1 MSVWLLHAH
10 ETRAIMSPSPQQKKL
25 WPDVRV
31 RHNSRSK
38 AATAQFAA
46 FFIAPVMAV
55 LLEWRK
61 PCRFSPRELSGLS
74 HPTALPPNVRV
85 CWQSFYTTRRPI
97 MAKPLTLPATDET
110 SVFVN
115 QDGGLSITQDHLNGD
130 DLVIVALSRSQ
141 ARLVAAEIIR
151 LDGDDELWQKEGQE

>member
-1 MSVWLLHAH
+1 
-10 ETRAIMSPSPQQKKL
+10 
-25 WPDVRV
+25 
-31 RHNSRSK
+31 
-38 AATAQFAA
+38 
-46 FFIAPVMAV
+46 
-55 LLEWRK
+55 
-61 PCRFSPRELSGLS
+61 
-74 HPTALPPNVRV
+74 
-85 CWQSFYTTRRPI
+85 